1 MLNKDRDRRSWQPRE
16 MLMLQEWLMKTR
28 NQYRWRTR
36 VRVGAPS
43 KKLIRKG
50 APEWRRKMAGSWR
63 RWADAIIFKPEEVV
77 VVEATIVADPS
88 KISQLELY
96 LMLYNQTPELPH
108 TTRKTLKDL
117 YFTPSRTR
125 PCYT

>member
-1 MLNKDRDRRSWQPRE
+1 
-16 MLMLQEWLMKTR
+16 
-28 NQYRWRTR
+28 
-36 VRVGAPS
+36 
-43 KKLIRKG
+43 
-50 APEWRRKMAGSWR
+50 MAGSWR

-108 TTRKTLKDL
+108 YDEENVEGLILYAVEDQAMLYLAHRKGLRTEQYQPTWLDEYLELLQGRKR
-117 YFTPSRTR
+117 TPSTEEL
-125 PCYT
+125 PPE